1 MSMTVREALV
11 EKITPIIDVQDA
23 ASIAPSLPVAYLA
36 VLSTMTR
43 KYGYESSALLSAG
56 AKTEEELRTLVAD
69 IKAALGSSVT
79 ASDGRHLARVTWDAQ
94 EAVKMLDGSWG
105 QRISLKIIHW
115 EA

>member
-1 MSMTVREALV
+1 MMTVYDALV
-11 EKITPIIDVQDA
+11 EAIAPVIDVQVA
-23 ASIAPSLPVAYLA
+23 TSIDPSLPVAYLT
-36 VLSTMTR
+36 VLSTTTR
-43 KYGYESSALLSAG
+43 KYGYESAALLAAG

-79 ASDGRHLARVTWDAQ
+79 ASDGRHLERVTWDAQ